1 MTLTI
6 THYIVFLIT
15 GFGAGLVDAVA
26 GGGGL
31 IALPVLLSSGMPPL
45 VALGTNRLQSSAG
58 EIIAM
63 GHFLHSGKL
72 KLRTVVSCI
81 LFVIVGS
88 SIGTIAVQTIHN
100 STLTKMIPFLLLL
113 LILYSLISQ
122 RLFVQQE
129 KPKLSTLWFAAIF
142 GIFIGA
148 YNGFFGP
155 GTGAIWTS
163 CFIFFLALDAQQA
176 VMRTKP
182 VNIAGN
188 LVSVFWFMLQGH
200 VLYSVALTMALGQIF
215 GATIGARLVLTRGN
229 RFIRIA
235 FIIVVLLMTIN
246 LGLKAFDL

>member
-1 MTLTI
+1 MSI
-6 THYIVFLIT
+6 ASYILFWVT

-45 VALGTNRLQSSAG
+45 TALGTNRLQSCAG
-58 EIIAM
+58 EMIAM
-63 GHFLHSGKL
+63 GHFLQSGRLKL
-72 KLRTVVSCI
+72 KSVFSCI

-88 SIGTIAVQTIHN
+88 SIGTIAVQSIHN
-100 STLTKMIPFLLLL
+100 ATLTKIIPFLLLS
-113 LILYSLISQ
+113 LILYGLISR

-129 KPKLSTLWFAAIF
+129 RPKLSSLWFSGIF

-188 LVSVFWFMLQGH
+188 FVSVFWFMLQGH
-200 VLYSVALTMALGQIF
+200 ILYSVALTMALGQIF
-215 GATIGARLVLTRGN
+215 GATLGARLVLTRGN

-235 FIIVVLLMTIN
+235 FVIVVVLMTIN
-246 LGLKAFDL
+246 LGLKAFS

>member
-1 MTLTI
+1 MPI
-6 THYIVFLIT
+6 TSYAIFWIT
-15 GFGAGLVDAVA
+15 GFGAGLIDAIA

-31 IALPVLLSSGMPPL
+31 IALPVLLSSGLPPL
-45 VALGTNRLQSSAG
+45 IALGTNRLQSAAG

-63 GHFLHSGKL
+63 THFLRSGKL
-72 KLRTVVSCI
+72 KLKSVAWCI
-81 LFVIVGS
+81 LFVILGS
-88 SIGTIAVQTIHN
+88 SLGTIAVQTIHN
-100 STLTKMIPFLLLL
+100 NTLTKIIPFILLL
-113 LILYSLISQ
+113 LILYSLLSR

-129 KPKLSTLWFAAIF
+129 KPKLSPLWFAGIF
-142 GIFIGA
+142 GIAIGA

-188 LVSVFWFMLQGH
+188 IVSVFWFMLQGH
-200 VLYSVALTMALGQIF
+200 IMYSVALTMALGQIF
-215 GATIGARLVLTRGN
+215 GASIGARLVLTRGS

-235 FIIVVLLMTIN
+235 FIVVVSLMTLN
-246 LGLKAFDL
+246 LGLKAFSL

>member
-1 MTLTI
+1 MSI
-6 THYIVFLIT
+6 ASYILFWVT

-45 VALGTNRLQSSAG
+45 TALGTNRLQSCAG
-58 EIIAM
+58 EMIAM
-63 GHFLHSGKL
+63 GHFLQSGKL
-72 KLRTVVSCI
+72 KLRSVLSCL
-81 LFVIVGS
+81 LFVIIGS
-88 SIGTIAVQTIHN
+88 SIGTIAVQAIHN
-100 STLTKMIPFLLLL
+100 ATLTKIIPFLLLL
-113 LILYSLISQ
+113 LILYSVLSR

-129 KPKLSTLWFAAIF
+129 TPRLSPLWFAAIF

-155 GTGAIWTS
+155 GTGAIWTT

-188 LVSVFWFMLQGH
+188 IASVFWFVLQGH
-200 VLYSVALTMALGQIF
+200 VMYSVALTMALGQIF
-215 GATIGARLVLTRGN
+215 GASIGARLVLTRGTKL
-229 RFIRIA
+229 IRIV
-235 FIIVVLLMTIN
+235 FIIVVILMTVN
-246 LGLKAFDL
+246 LGWKAFL